1 VRRLVCVLAL
11 CVLTTACA
19 RLHQAEYAPDATEAL
34 FDAGLA
40 QLAAGRQPAAFAT
53 LAKEYPV
60 NSWTNRSRSVQTLIA
75 NAAAALVERD
85 HCTQRLGDA
94 ETSQEELRHQ
104 VEALTAGKAVLQDER
119 DRLTGENTAC
129 TARLDQLRAANAG
142 LLQDLEQLKNLTIE
156 MELRR

>member
-1 VRRLVCVLAL
+1 MRRVVCVLAL
-11 CVLTTACA
+11 VMLTTACA
-19 RLHQAEYAPDATEAL
+19 RLHQAEHAPDAAEAL

-40 QLAAGRQPAAFAT
+40 QLAAGLQPAAFAT
-53 LAKEYPV
+53 LAREYPV
-60 NSWTNRSRSVQTLIA
+60 NPWTDRSRSVQALLDSAVA
-75 NAAAALVERD
+75 NHFEQD
-85 HCTQRLGDA
+85 HCAERLGDA
-94 ETSQEELRHQ
+94 ETSREELRHR
-104 VEALTAGKAVLQDER
+104 VEELAAGNAMLQGER